1 MKEKIYQSALMMGL
15 PSEVDMNVVFAR
27 MGLEMLA
34 VMESQ
39 LDKDSTDYQ
48 NNEVHKSVQIRTK
61 IRGNLMS
68 FADLQEAIFLVH

>member
-27 MGLEMLA
+27 MSEMLA

-48 NNEVHKSVQIRTK
+48 NNEVHKSQIRTK
-61 IRGNLMS
+61 SEVI
-68 FADLQEAIFLVH
+68 